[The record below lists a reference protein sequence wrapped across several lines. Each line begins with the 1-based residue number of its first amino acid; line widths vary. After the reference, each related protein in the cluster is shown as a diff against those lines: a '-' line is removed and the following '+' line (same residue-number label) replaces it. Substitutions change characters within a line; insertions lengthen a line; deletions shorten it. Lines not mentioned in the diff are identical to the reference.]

1 MSTEATQQAATP
13 LLEVRNLQKYFP
25 VRSAIGK
32 TKGQI
37 KAVHDVSFS
46 IYEGETYGLV
56 GESGCGKS
64 TAGRS
69 LLKLVEPT
77 GGEAYFNGEN
87 IFTMKPSQLKTV
99 RKDLQMIFQDP
110 HTSLNPRKKIG
121 ASIQETLTIHNIG
134 AKSERKQAVI
144 DLLKKLGFNEE
155 DYNRYPH
162 EFSGGQRQRIGIAR
176 SLILN
181 PKLIICDEPVSA
193 LDVSIQAQILN
204 LLRQLQHEMKLS
216 YLFISHDLS
225 VVRHIADRV
234 GVMYLGRLVEE
245 GTTEEIFSN
254 PRHPYTKL
262 LLSSVPTVHESE
274 AREPI
279 EAKGEIP
286 SPLNPPSGCAFH
298 QRCPFATDRCKKET
312 PEDTVIS
319 ATHRV
324 KCHLYSE

>member
-1 MSTEATQQAATP
+1 MSSEAKQQRVKP
-13 LLEVRNLQKYFP
+13 LLEVRNLQRYYS
-25 VRSAIGK
+25 VRSALGK
-32 TKGQI
+32 AKGQI
-37 KAVHDVSFS
+37 KAVQDLSFD

-64 TAGRS
+64 TAGRT

-77 GGEAYFNGEN
+77 GGEAQFNGES
-87 IFTMKPSQLKTV
+87 IFESKASRLRTI

-121 ASIQETLTIHNIG
+121 ASIQETLTIHNVG
-134 AKSERKQAVI
+134 AKRERKQLVI

-204 LLRQLQHEMKLS
+204 LLRSLQREMKLS

-245 GTTEEIFSN
+245 GPTDEIFSN

-262 LLSSVPTVHESE
+262 LLSSVPTINEHEKCE
-274 AREPI
+274 KI
-279 EAKGEIP
+279 EVKGEIP

-298 QRCPFATDRCKKET
+298 KRCPFAFDRCMKET
-312 PEDTVIS
+312 PEDTVVN
-319 ATHRV
+319 TKHKV
-324 KCHLYSE
+324 KCHLYS

>member
-1 MSTEATQQAATP
+1 MSSEAKQQRMKP
-13 LLEVRNLQKYFP
+13 LLEVRNLQRYYS
-25 VRSAIGK
+25 VRSALGK
-32 TKGQI
+32 AKGQI
-37 KAVHDVSFS
+37 KAVQDLSFD

-64 TAGRS
+64 TAGRT

-77 GGEAYFNGEN
+77 GGEAQFNGES
-87 IFTMKPSQLKTV
+87 IFESKASRLRTI

-121 ASIQETLTIHNIG
+121 ASIQETLTIHNVG
-134 AKSERKQAVI
+134 AKRERKQLVI

-204 LLRQLQHEMKLS
+204 LLRSLQREMKLS

-245 GTTEEIFSN
+245 GPTDEIFSN

-262 LLSSVPTVHESE
+262 LLSSVPTINEHEKCE
-274 AREPI
+274 KI
-279 EAKGEIP
+279 EVKGEIP

-298 QRCPFATDRCKKET
+298 KRCPFAFDRCMKET
-312 PEDTVIS
+312 PEDTVVN
-319 ATHRV
+319 TKHKV
-324 KCHLYSE
+324 KCHLYS